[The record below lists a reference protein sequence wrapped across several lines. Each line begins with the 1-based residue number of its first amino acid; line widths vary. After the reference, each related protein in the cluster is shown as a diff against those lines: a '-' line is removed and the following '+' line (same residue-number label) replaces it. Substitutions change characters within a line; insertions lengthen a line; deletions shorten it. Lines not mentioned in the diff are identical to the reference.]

1 MAIAIKQH
9 LPLAVTQLLS
19 GTSWKGGPLT
29 QLEDTVSTP
38 KADDLVLNH
47 AWIKP
52 FLLKFNDRVPSGF
65 FVTDTFLFL
74 DRLWSGKLL
83 IPQEEGDC
91 KKTLACQEAKKLKN
105 LIGALRA
112 LWRSSGLVSITG
124 FGILILWY
132 LHYMYL
138 CRFCLH
144 LWWYVKNTRCSCI
157 SFLSFLTTSIPPIQ
171 PSIYITTH
179 HLGKQGSHPRISEL
193 KALLIPSPTRSRK
206 ACILEG
212 VGNTWSHEKHASTF
226 SDWTYYESSV
236 KPYFDPSPIMATFR
250 SLLKNFS
257 GDGLYVKF
265 HQTQKELAKLNHIFF
280 SFFRTAGWWC
290 ICESCSGARAGQWQW
305 VWYNIAVG

>member
-19 GTSWKGGPLT
+19 GASWKGGPLT

-38 KADDLVLNH
+38 KAEDLVLNH

-124 FGILILWY
+124 FGILIFTL
-132 LHYMYL
+132 
-138 CRFCLH
+138 
-144 LWWYVKNTRCSCI
+144 YVSLQLLFTPLVICKKTRCSCI
-157 SFLSFLTTSIPPIQ
+157 SFF
-171 PSIYITTH
+171 
-179 HLGKQGSHPRISEL
+179 K
-193 KALLIPSPTRSRK
+193 
-206 ACILEG
+206 
-212 VGNTWSHEKHASTF
+212 VF
-226 SDWTYYESSV
+226 
-236 KPYFDPSPIMATFR
+236 
-250 SLLKNFS
+250 
-257 GDGLYVKF
+257 
-265 HQTQKELAKLNHIFF
+265 
-280 SFFRTAGWWC
+280 
-290 ICESCSGARAGQWQW
+290 
-305 VWYNIAVG
+305 

>member
-9 LPLAVTQLLS
+9 LPLQVTQLLS
-19 GTSWKGGPLT
+19 GTSWKGGPLI

-38 KADDLVLNH
+38 KAEDLVLNH

-74 DRLWSGKLL
+74 DKLWSGKLL
-83 IPQEEGDC
+83 IPLEEGDC

-112 LWRSSGLVSITG
+112 LWRSSGLVSTTG
-124 FGILILWY
+124 FEILIFTVYLYLWFLFTLMVLVICKIPGVVASQCFMFFY
-132 LHYMYL
+132 QPPVYSTHPAI
-138 CRFCLH
+138 H
-144 LWWYVKNTRCSCI
+144 L
-157 SFLSFLTTSIPPIQ
+157 
-171 PSIYITTH
+171 TTH

-212 VGNTWSHEKHASTF
+212 VGNTWSHK
-226 SDWTYYESSV
+226 
-236 KPYFDPSPIMATFR
+236 K
-250 SLLKNFS
+250 K
-257 GDGLYVKF
+257 
-265 HQTQKELAKLNHIFF
+265 
-280 SFFRTAGWWC
+280 C
-290 ICESCSGARAGQWQW
+290 
-305 VWYNIAVG
+305 